1 MPSTH
6 EISISSYTHARQLP
20 DFVFSTLEANRIDA
34 NVILPLLRKS
44 SDSERSNLPISFNQL
59 WLCCISYDS
68 NITGTVDMVLSCT
81 ENELGKYPIFIVPTW
96 PRSLWTRN
104 SLEVRLRK
112 LAEALFKSVPRE
124 RVYSVFAPDI
134 IVSLFSQQ
142 WSELAGVSIN
152 NEPYYA
158 ARLLS
163 CTAVIPQPSTL
174 PPFGTCRLADTA
186 DTKTVAKLCRRFSEE
201 SEPFVLEREGAFKEA
216 RLLISKEQVWVHC
229 VSGKITCIAAFTRNT
244 ADTATITKVYTH
256 RSWRRQGCA
265 KRLVREVTEHL
276 LGTGRSEVVLYV
288 AHNNGSAAKV
298 YESVGFV
305 EPDGAVAIGHSV
317 KWTEVGFDRNFVEL
331 GHW

>member
-1 MPSTH
+1 MCALKWMWFRSIFLSIFIDFLLNRPTFLTEMPSTH
-6 EISISSYTHARQLP
+6 EISILSYTHARQLP

-68 NITGTVDMVLSCT
+68 SITGTVDMVLSCT
-81 ENELGKYPIFIVPTW
+81 ENELGKYPIFIVPTR

-142 WSELAGVSIN
+142 WSELAGVGIN

-201 SEPFVLEREGAFKEA
+201 SEPFVLERVIYLRAA
-216 RLLISKEQVWVHC
+216 VRVHSGNFDIIHRTVVYSLAGLTAWTV
-229 VSGKITCIAAFTRNT
+229 VSAVMI
-244 ADTATITKVYTH
+244 H
-256 RSWRRQGCA
+256 RETLQ
-265 KRLVREVTEHL
+265 K
-276 LGTGRSEVVLYV
+276 GRDVSIV
-288 AHNNGSAAKV
+288 
-298 YESVGFV
+298 
-305 EPDGAVAIGHSV
+305 
-317 KWTEVGFDRNFVEL
+317 
-331 GHW
+331 